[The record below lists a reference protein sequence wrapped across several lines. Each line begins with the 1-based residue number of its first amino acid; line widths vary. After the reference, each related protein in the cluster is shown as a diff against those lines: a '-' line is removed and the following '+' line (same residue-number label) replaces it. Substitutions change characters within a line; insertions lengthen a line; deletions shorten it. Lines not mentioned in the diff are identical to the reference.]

1 MQLVPEKF
9 RNLWNAEEI
18 RVVILASLL
27 LQIFLISLSLLRK
40 RHRNMLLSF
49 LLWISYLGADYVA
62 ILALGNLLSEQT
74 EASDAN
80 RNGQLRAFWAPF
92 LLLHLGGPDTITS
105 YSLEDNELWL
115 RHLLGLVLEVVVA
128 ILVFLES
135 LPSPHLWKA
144 AIVVFAAGIL
154 KYVER
159 TWALWS
165 ASMDRLRQSMFTDP
179 DPGPNYVRFK
189 QEYRSRERAGL
200 QPKIEILK
208 ERPSLLPQGEVTEIR
223 QEHII
228 LWGYRFF
235 RTSKRLVVDL
245 MLSFQDRI
253 DSQNFFLQ
261 RTAKEAFQVVEVEL
275 SFLHDILHTKATH
288 VHTVGGRVR
297 RVFSLTMAAV
307 ALVLFHLSGKHGFN
321 EADVMITYVLLVA
334 ALGLEAVAIV
344 VLLVSDWTIVALQ
357 ERNKFER
364 PYITCLSE
372 LLDKLAGAIVKFRG
386 RISKNCESWWSNST
400 RHYSLIRICL
410 RRPIHK
416 QIQRIME
423 SLRLKELWDIWQYV
437 EHDEISDDLKELIFQ
452 QLKDKASCAEGET
465 TSYKRMQACRGEWI
479 LREMGY
485 PELEWSVKK
494 EFDESILLWHI
505 ATYLCYQTDPTA
517 VKVTEEVNRHS
528 RKKQLI
534 KWLRHCIV
542 PCLRCRTQQASGTGA
557 SKANPDHREPSKRIS
572 EYMMYLVVF
581 EPFMLPAGIGK
592 IRFQDTCAEAMKFFN
607 DKKSDIEEA
616 ERVLNREHLTKAEA
630 SPNPTPSIEQGAS
643 ATPPRDQ
650 RKRRHLSPTREKA
663 ASGALL
669 KVQTTFKPI
678 EVKGDRSKSV
688 LFDACTLAK
697 EIIGDDTKEKKSKG
711 HLELEEAWKKK
722 WTIINGVWVEMLCF
736 AAGKC
741 NQYFHAK
748 QLSQG
753 GELLTHVWLLMIH
766 MGIARQYR
774 IETGHAR
781 ALLLVDE

>member
-1 MQLVPEKF
+1 MQLIPEKF
-9 RNLWNAEEI
+9 RNLWNAGEI
-18 RVVILASLL
+18 RGVILASLL
-27 LQIFLISLSLLRK
+27 LQILLISLSLLRK
-40 RHRNMLLSF
+40 RRCNMLLSL
-49 LLWISYLGADYVA
+49 LLWTSYLGADYVA

-80 RNGQLRAFWAPF
+80 SNGQLRAFWAPF

-115 RHLLGLVLEVVVA
+115 RHLLGLVLEVAVA

-144 AIVVFAAGIL
+144 AIVVFASGIL
-154 KYVER
+154 KYAER

-165 ASMDRLRQSMFTDP
+165 ASMDRLRQSMLTEP

-189 QEYRSRERAGL
+189 QEYQSRRRAGL
-200 QPKIEILK
+200 QPKIETLK
-208 ERPSLLPQGEVTEIR
+208 ERPSLLHQDEVKEIS
-223 QEHII
+223 QQKII

-261 RTAKEAFQVVEVEL
+261 RSAKEAFQVVEVEL
-275 SFLHDILHTKATH
+275 SFLHDILHTKAIH
-288 VHTVGGRVR
+288 VHTVGGRVI

-344 VLLVSDWTIVALQ
+344 VLLFSDWTIVALQ
-357 ERNKFER
+357 ERNKFRR
-364 PYITCLSE
+364 PYITRLSK
-372 LLDKLAGAIVKFRG
+372 LSDKLAAVIVTFRG
-386 RISKNCESWWSNST
+386 WISKNCKSWWSNST
-400 RHYSLIRICL
+400 RQYSLIRICL
-410 RRPIHK
+410 RRPIPK
-416 QIQRIME
+416 KIQKIME
-423 SLRLKELWDIWQYV
+423 CLRLKELWDFWQYV
-437 EHDEISDDLKELIFQ
+437 EHNEISDDLKELIFQ
-452 QLKDKASCAEGET
+452 QLKDKAFCAEGEV

-485 PELEWSVKK
+485 PALEWSVKT

-517 VKVTEEVNRHS
+517 VKATEEVNRHS
-528 RKKQLI
+528 RETSQ
-534 KWLRHCIV
+534 
-542 PCLRCRTQQASGTGA
+542 
-557 SKANPDHREPSKRIS
+557 RIS

-607 DKKSDIEEA
+607 DKKREIEEA
-616 ERVLNREHLTKAEA
+616 ERDLIQEHPIKAEA
-630 SPNPTPSIEQGAS
+630 SPNLTPRREQGAS
-643 ATPPRDQ
+643 ATPPWDQ
-650 RKRRHLSPTREKA
+650 RKRKHQSQTREKA

-669 KVQTTFKPI
+669 EVKTTFAPI

-688 LFDACTLAK
+688 LFDACKLAN
-697 EIIGDDTKEKKSKG
+697 EIIGEDTKEKKPKG

-781 ALLLVDE
+781 ALLVVDE